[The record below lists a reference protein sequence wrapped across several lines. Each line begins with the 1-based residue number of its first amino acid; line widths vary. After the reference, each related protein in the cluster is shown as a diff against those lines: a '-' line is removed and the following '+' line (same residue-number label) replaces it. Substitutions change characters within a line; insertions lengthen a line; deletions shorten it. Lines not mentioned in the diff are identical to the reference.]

1 MTENDKLQVF
11 EDQTIRTAW
20 DEEKEE
26 WYFSVVDVVV
36 ALTESPDYKTG
47 RKYWNKLKQRLKEE
61 GNELVTNCH
70 QLKMKAADGKRRLTD
85 VANTEQLLRIIQSIP
100 SRKAEP
106 FKMWLAMVGR
116 ERIEEIID
124 PELTIERALDT
135 YAQKGYPPEWINQR
149 LQTIRARKELTT
161 KQLVYSAVAIA
172 LAVVCSMIKLFEMP
186 MGGSVTLLSMLFIVL
201 IAYWY
206 GPYVGIMTAV
216 AYGLVQFVTEPIFY
230 TIPQMLLDYPLA
242 FGALGLAGFFNK
254 KKWGLQIGYVV
265 GVFGR
270 FIFSTISGIVFFA
283 SYAPE
288 GMNPILYSLGYQAS
302 YLVPEAVI
310 TLIIISIPPVA
321 KALARVKQNAVEA

>member
-1 MTENDKLQVF
+1 MNNFFATPEGAWGDGSVHL
-11 EDQTIRTAW
+11 TITGI
-20 DEEKEE
+20 
-26 WYFSVVDVVV
+26 VIVVV
-36 ALTESPDYKTG
+36 IIAL
-47 RKYWNKLKQRLKEE
+47 LLI
-61 GNELVTNCH
+61 V
-70 QLKMKAADGKRRLTD
+70 AAFVRQKN
-85 VANTEQLLRIIQSIP
+85 A
-100 SRKAEP
+100 SRKA
-106 FKMWLAMVGR
+106 A
-116 ERIEEIID
+116 
-124 PELTIERALDT
+124 
-135 YAQKGYPPEWINQR
+135 
-149 LQTIRARKELTT
+149 LTT

-270 FIFSTISGIVFFA
+270 FIFSKPEHNESAGSGQAVRSGGGGSA
-283 SYAPE
+283 E
-288 GMNPILYSLGYQAS
+288 GCGEQGGVMRRIGERELMARRCGRDKSLPY
-302 YLVPEAVI
+302 
-310 TLIIISIPPVA
+310 
-321 KALARVKQNAVEA
+321 K

>member
-1 MTENDKLQVF
+1 MSRSKKSFVVYFHTSQNSFFSKKLRERTRENPLFVRGLAFSFGKQGGF
-11 EDQTIRTAW
+11 MNNFFATPEGAW
-20 DEEKEE
+20 GDG
-26 WYFSVVDVVV
+26 SVHLTVTGIVIVVV
-36 ALTESPDYKTG
+36 IIAL
-47 RKYWNKLKQRLKEE
+47 LLI
-61 GNELVTNCH
+61 V
-70 QLKMKAADGKRRLTD
+70 AAFVRQKN
-85 VANTEQLLRIIQSIP
+85 A
-100 SRKAEP
+100 SRKA
-106 FKMWLAMVGR
+106 A
-116 ERIEEIID
+116 
-124 PELTIERALDT
+124 
-135 YAQKGYPPEWINQR
+135 
-149 LQTIRARKELTT
+149 LTT